1 MVHFAMPESATSEV
15 AVEEVG
21 VRELRDHLSRWL
33 EEVKAG
39 HDITITERGK
49 PVARVIP
56 IGWSD
61 HIARLVAEGKV
72 TPAKK
77 PKSDP
82 STWTKVKLK
91 SGASISDIV
100 IEERRR

>member
-1 MVHFAMPESATSEV
+1 MGRNPKD
-15 AVEEVG
+15 VG

-49 PVARVIP
+49 PVARIIP
-56 IGWSD
+56 IGWTD

-72 TPAKK
+72 TPASS

-82 STWTKVKLK
+82 KTWKRVKLK
-91 SGASISDIV
+91 SGVSISDIV